1 MINKTFIIGI
11 TGNIATGKSVIRRML
26 ANAGVMTIDADVL
39 ANRMIYPGGPAY
51 QSVIAAFGPE
61 IKTEN
66 GRISH
71 QQLGQIV
78 FNDPEKLKQLEA
90 LIHPPV
96 IRAILGRVRTAG
108 RPVVAIE
115 AIKLLESDLSGYCDS
130 IWVSHA
136 TYKSQMQRLMHTRGL
151 SEQEARTRIEAQ
163 SQQVTKLSQ
172 ADVIINTEATFK
184 DTWVRTQM
192 ALNDTIQPPDREP
205 PTHINSSK
213 DGLLT
218 PISRIATEKVESAWF
233 DLAQADIP
241 ALYEH
246 LGMQAVLPMLN
257 QDRIEAFLI
266 WRDWNFTAMLEE
278 AYPVSFLNNQTELA
292 FDSFE
297 RTARVNQVEIL
308 LIAEELISHTE
319 LQPTQFGYIQQHI
332 DQVTYPAWQ
341 QAAEKTAPG
350 QGPSPWMKV
359 LAQPFEFEMEPTTVI
374 Q

>member
-51 QSVIAAFGPE
+51 QAVIEAFGTE
-61 IKTEN
+61 IKTKN

-90 LIHPPV
+90 LIHPSV
-96 IRAILGRVRTAG
+96 IQAILKRTKTAG

-115 AIKLLESDLSGYCDS
+115 AIKLLESDLGGYCDS

-151 SEQEARTRIEAQ
+151 SEQTARTRIEAQ
-163 SQQVTKLSQ
+163 SQQLTKLSQ
-172 ADVIINTEATFK
+172 ADVIINTEASFK
-184 DTWVRTQM
+184 DTWMRTQI
-192 ALNDTIQPPDREP
+192 ALNDTIQPPYQEP

-218 PISRIATEKVESAWF
+218 PISRIATEQVESAWV
-233 DLAQADIP
+233 DLAQADTS

-246 LGMQAVLPMLN
+246 LGMQVVLPVLN
-257 QDRIEAFLI
+257 QDRIDAFLI
-266 WRDWNFTAMLEE
+266 WRDWNFTATLEKV
-278 AYPVSFLNNQTELA
+278 YPASFLNTQAELA

-297 RTARVNQVEIL
+297 RMARLNQVEFL
-308 LIAEELISHTE
+308 LIAEDLTSHAE
-319 LQPTQFGYIQQHI
+319 LQPTQFGYFQQHA
-332 DQVTYPAWQ
+332 DQVTYPGWQ

-350 QGPSPWMKV
+350 QRSSLWMKV
-359 LAQPFEFEMEPTTVI
+359 LTQPFEMESTTVI